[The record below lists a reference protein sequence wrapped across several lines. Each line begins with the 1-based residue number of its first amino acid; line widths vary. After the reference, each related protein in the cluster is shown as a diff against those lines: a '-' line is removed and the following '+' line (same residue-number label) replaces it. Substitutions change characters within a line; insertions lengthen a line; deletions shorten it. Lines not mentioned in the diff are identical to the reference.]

1 LRHQRRFGSAK
12 ENAMSSFHWFA
23 KLAGSAAIAAMIIPS
38 YSFAESSG
46 GTGGGGASTK
56 GEVTPLHN
64 DSAGTNPAT
73 DTEIR
78 GTTDSKAGVS
88 ARHTKAAPLAKT
100 AAPIGTPT
108 GRKHVRAV
116 SPETSGGSARDGA
129 TGSSMEN
136 CMAAWDEKTHM
147 SQDRWRETCARTL
160 DENL

>member
-1 LRHQRRFGSAK
+1 
-12 ENAMSSFHWFA
+12 MSSFHWFA

-64 DSAGTNPAT
+64 DSARTNPAT
-73 DTEIR
+73 DTEIP

-88 ARHTKAAPLAKT
+88 ARRTKT
-100 AAPIGTPT
+100 APEISGAPAQANTEAPIGTPA
-108 GRKHVRAV
+108 GRKRVRAGTV
-116 SPETSGGSARDGA
+116 TPEPSAGSAREGA